1 MPDLIVRKLDPQ
13 GREQIR
19 WSGNLTRLEGSE
31 IVLEATFN
39 QPTRNL
45 GYLVLAVGDRMVEHY
60 FTDRWY
66 SIYEIFAGFEG
77 PLKGWYCNIVR
88 PARWS
93 SGYLDTVDLALDLF
107 VSPEGKTLELDW
119 DEFQTLSLPQPERD
133 EALAALRELEDRVR
147 LCQPPFARLAQG
159 RPWSGENPLP
169 QGGVPALPHP

>member
-1 MPDLIVRKLDPQ
+1 VRKLDPQ

-19 WSGNLTRLEGSE
+19 WSGNLIRLEGSE

-45 GYLVLAVGDRMVEHY
+45 GYLVLALGDRMVEHY

-66 SIYEIFAGFEG
+66 SVYEIFAGSEG

-88 PARWS
+88 PAQWS
-93 SGYLDTVDLALDLF
+93 GGYLDTVDLALDLF
-107 VSPEGKTLELDW
+107 VSSEGQTLELDW
-119 DEFQTLSLPQPERD
+119 DEFQNLPLPQAERD

-147 LCQPPFARLAQG
+147 LCEPPFARLAKG
-159 RPWSGENPLP
+159 KPSLGEKPP
-169 QGGVPALPHP
+169 PEGGVPPSPHP